1 MVPYIAAKEKWPYQ
15 KDVMYWDQWPIAH
28 PALVFSAVAFQ
39 NKDYLQ
45 LWEKLDHAPEQEE
58 VIRNLPIRNPIIWL

>member
-1 MVPYIAAKEKWPYQ
+1 
-15 KDVMYWDQWPIAH
+15 
-28 PALVFSAVAFQ
+28 VFSAVAFQ